1 MKLAEV
7 IREIGRGA
15 AGSRPLDQAA
25 ACRLF
30 GAILDGEVPDL
41 ELGAILAAL
50 RMRGETVEELTGFL
64 EAASARLPGITPPVT
79 AGGAVPVIL
88 PSYNGARRAANLTPL
103 LALALRELG
112 VPVLV
117 HGGAGDFGRVTSAA
131 VFAALDVPLSASGEE
146 IGRRLAAEGLAVAS
160 VDVLF
165 PVLASLLALRA
176 RLGLRSAAHS
186 IVKLLDPF
194 VGGGLVVAAG
204 THPPYLESM
213 RRILVARNARGLVM
227 RATEGEPYANP
238 RRRPAMELVDGAGGE
253 TLVDG
258 EHDSLAALP
267 NLPGAI
273 DAATTAEWTRAVLAG
288 REQLPASLACQL
300 GACLVGVGAAPSVAA
315 ALPRVAERFRIFGE
329 LPV

>member
-15 AGSRPLDQAA
+15 AGSRPLDQTA

-64 EAASARLPGITPPVT
+64 EAASARLSGIAPPT
-79 AGGAVPVIL
+79 TGGASLPVIL
-88 PSYNGARRAANLTPL
+88 PSYNGARRVANLTPL
-103 LALALRELG
+103 LALALREMG

-117 HGGAGDFGRVTSAA
+117 HGAAGEFGRVTSVT
-131 VFAALDVPLSASGEE
+131 VFAALDVPLAVSGEE
-146 IGRRLAAEGLAVAS
+146 IAHRLASEGLAVATI
-160 VDVLF
+160 DTFF
-165 PVLASLLALRA
+165 PALSRLLALRA

-186 IVKLLDPF
+186 VVKLLDPF
-194 VGGGLVVAAG
+194 STGGLVVAAG
-204 THPPYLESM
+204 THPPYLDSM
-213 RRILVARNARGLVM
+213 RRILMAHNARGLVL

-238 RRRPAMELVDGAGGE
+238 RRRPAMDLVRGAAVE

-258 EHDSLAALP
+258 EHDSLATLP
-267 NLPGAI
+267 HLPGTI
-273 DAATTAEWTRAVLAG
+273 DAATTAEWTRAVLAR
-288 REQLPASLACQL
+288 REDLPASLACQL
-300 GACLVGVGAAPSVAA
+300 GACLVGVGAAPSLAA
-315 ALPRVAERFRIFGE
+315 ALPQVAQRFRISGG